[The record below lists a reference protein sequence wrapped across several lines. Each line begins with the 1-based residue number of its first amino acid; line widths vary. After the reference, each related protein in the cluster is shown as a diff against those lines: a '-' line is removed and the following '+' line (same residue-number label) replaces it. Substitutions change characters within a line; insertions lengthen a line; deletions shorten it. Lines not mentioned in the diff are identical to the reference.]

1 MELPSPPLD
10 FGGASPSRP
19 VSPGGA
25 EAARGGGGARLAG
38 GGGGGGGAGRLGVP
52 SAVPSELGMVSP
64 HSLSQTQDG
73 SFRRQIYN

>member
-38 GGGGGGGAGRLGVP
+38 GGGGGGAGRLGVP

-64 HSLSQTQDG
+64 HSLSQTQG
-73 SFRRQIYN
+73 RPFHRRMYD